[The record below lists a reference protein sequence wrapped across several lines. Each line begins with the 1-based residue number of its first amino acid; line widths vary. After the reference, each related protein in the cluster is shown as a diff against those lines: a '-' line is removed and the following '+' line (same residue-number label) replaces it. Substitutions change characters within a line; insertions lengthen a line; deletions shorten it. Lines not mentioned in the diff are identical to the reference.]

1 MGPWANFGTVDGGDE
16 SDDDGDL
23 VSEEDIA
30 SGIDLLSTS
39 QMLVEDDDLGD
50 ILRHIAAGKR
60 ALTCSRSSPLRT
72 GVRRNAGRV
81 RAPDERRGVR
91 GAPRP
96 KRAPRKLCANWGLM
110 YCGNVVRVERDL
122 RAIGRQIDAPVA
134 VERFDWPDPS
144 LSFACASTPENTT
157 GNELTDGDTTTR
169 RADYAAKSAAPPL
182 SNSRFRAAKC
192 FSAQHPLNLTTSFL
206 YSTQISSD
214 TVARG
219 ACS

>member
-1 MGPWANFGTVDGGDE
+1 MGWYGVVVHEPWALTTGAYGRADGRLRRTMGPWANFGTVDGGDE

-60 ALTCSRSSPLRT
+60 ALTYSALVSHCERVCRGTQDEFELLMSVVASSEEP
-72 GVRRNAGRV
+72 
-81 RAPDERRGVR
+81 
-91 GAPRP
+91 PRP

-122 RAIGRQIDAPVA
+122 RAIGRKIDAPVA
-134 VERFDWPDPS
+134 VERFDW
-144 LSFACASTPENTT
+144 
-157 GNELTDGDTTTR
+157 
-169 RADYAAKSAAPPL
+169 
-182 SNSRFRAAKC
+182 
-192 FSAQHPLNLTTSFL
+192 
-206 YSTQISSD
+206 
-214 TVARG
+214 
-219 ACS
+219 